1 MSSPAP
7 SRIATVSARTRAER
21 VRLLFSISGGISAAS
36 LIFSGLVLARLWP
49 LPNAFLLAAWAAMM
63 FLFTT
68 ASAWVVDRYRAS
80 APPPAHAGRWER
92 RLGLVSALQGFGWG
106 ALNLVTL
113 PPQDG
118 AQHMF
123 IMLVLGTIN
132 LGAGWALT
140 PSRIAFYSF
149 ILPAGVTLAL
159 SLGLAGPAGF
169 ALGGWATMGLLIA
182 LVMLHDLFHRNL
194 VAALAKRFE
203 SDALAQEQ
211 QIIFDTASEA
221 ITFIRDERIVK
232 CNRRFAELLGSSL
245 RELVGQP
252 AKAWFPGE
260 KAWQQ
265 VAQEA
270 QPIIYKGGTYRSRIE
285 LRRRNGATFP
295 CEISGT
301 AVDPTRPELGTVWMG
316 RDLTAQLQT
325 EEALRASEERFRDLL
340 ALSTDWY
347 WEQDRHFRFVRASGG
362 APERTG
368 FPLDHVVGKRRWELE
383 QIRGVSD
390 EQWQAH
396 RAQLARRE
404 PFRDF
409 TYQMQLPG
417 GETRWF
423 SISGKPVFDETGAFA
438 GYHGVGTDVTERVR
452 SAEQFRHLAHHDM
465 LTGLPN
471 RRLLTDRM
479 EQAIALARRAHSRV
493 GLMLLDLDDF
503 KVINDTEGHS
513 VGDQVLVTVAQRLRS
528 GVRESDT
535 VARLGGDEFVILL
548 QDPGQPRDISR
559 IAAKVIE
566 AVREPLMIGNS
577 QYQLG
582 VSIGIALF
590 PDHADSAERLLQQ
603 ADIAMYEAKRG
614 GGSAV
619 QVSHADSVGGPEQL
633 SLIEPSPTRH

>member
-1 MSSPAP
+1 MSSPEP
-7 SRIATVSARTRAER
+7 SPIATVSACTRAER

-36 LIFSGLVLARLWP
+36 LIFAGFVLARLWP
-49 LPNAFLLAAWAAMM
+49 SPNAFLLAAWGAMM
-63 FLFTT
+63 FLFTA
-68 ASAWVVDRYRAS
+68 ASAWLVDRYRAS
-80 APPPAHAGRWER
+80 VPPPGHAGRWER

-118 AQHMF
+118 GQHLL
-123 IMLVLGTIN
+123 IMLVLGIIS
-132 LGAGWALT
+132 LGAAGALT

-149 ILPAGVTLAL
+149 IVPAGITLAL
-159 SLGLAGPAGF
+159 SLGLAGRAGSV
-169 ALGGWATMGLLIA
+169 LGGWGTMGLLIT

-211 QIIFDTASEA
+211 HIIFDTASEA

-245 RELVGQP
+245 EELVGQP
-252 AKAWFPGE
+252 AKAWFPSE
-260 KAWQQ
+260 KAWRQ

-270 QPIIYKGGTYRSRIE
+270 QPIVHKGGTYRSRIE
-285 LRRRNGATFP
+285 LRRRSGATFL

-301 AVDPTRPELGTVWMG
+301 AVDPGKPELGSVWMG
-316 RDLTAQLQT
+316 RDLTAQLQA
-325 EEALRASEERFRDLL
+325 EAALRASEERFRDLL

-368 FPLDHVVGKRRWELE
+368 FPLDYVIGKRRWELE

-396 RAQLARRE
+396 RAQLERRE

-423 SISGKPVFDETGAFA
+423 SISGKPVFDETASFT
-438 GYHGVGTDVTERVR
+438 GYHGVGTDITERVR

-503 KVINDTEGHS
+503 KLINDTEGHS
-513 VGDQVLVTVAQRLRS
+513 VGDQVLVTVAQRLRN

-535 VARLGGDEFVILL
+535 VARLGGDEFVVLL
-548 QDPGQPRDISR
+548 QDSGQPRDISR

-566 AVREPLMIGNS
+566 AVREPLIIGNS

-590 PDHADSAERLLQQ
+590 PDHGDSTEHLMQQ

-614 GGSAV
+614 GGSAC
-619 QVSHADSVGGPEQL
+619 QLSHVDIHGGPEQL
-633 SLIEPSPTRH
+633 PLIEPGPTRH